1 MKNLALMPIAAAML
15 MAAATGTLAQNNTPP
30 ASTVEQPTTP
40 KQPNTNSG
48 TSPAEMGATGWTGGT
63 RGQTHDSAT
72 VSGPGASAKD
82 TEAAKDQPKMATGE
96 DLKGPPAQFPA
107 NKTPE

>member
-15 MAAATGTLAQNNTPP
+15 MVVATGTLAQNNTPP
-30 ASTVEQPTTP
+30 ATTVEQPTTA

-48 TSPAEMGATGWTGGT
+48 TSPAEMGATGWTGAT
-63 RGQTHDSAT
+63 RGQTQDSAT
-72 VSGPGASAKD
+72 VSGPGASARD
-82 TEAAKDQPKMATGE
+82 TEAAKDQPAMATGA
-96 DLKGPPAQFPA
+96 DLKGPSAQFPA